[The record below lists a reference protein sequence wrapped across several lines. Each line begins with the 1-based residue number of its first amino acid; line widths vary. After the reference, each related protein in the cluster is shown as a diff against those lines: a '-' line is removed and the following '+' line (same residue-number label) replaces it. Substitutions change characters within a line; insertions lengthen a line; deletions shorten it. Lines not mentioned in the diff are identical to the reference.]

1 MEMDRDL
8 IKLEAKFF
16 TLFLRV
22 DIKPILNGH
31 GLFSLNEIKLICF
44 FKCSNTM
51 LGMDKVSYR

>member
-1 MEMDRDL
+1 MEMDCNL

-31 GLFSLNEIKLICF
+31 GLFSLNEII
-44 FKCSNTM
+44 S
-51 LGMDKVSYR
+51 